1 MNNSNRR
8 HTVMI
13 NSRFQITLI
22 LKFIALNTAIMLVFG
37 FLMYLFLDSEI
48 QGNFRSAQV
57 TYKNVKAMLFPIVV
71 TLSLL
76 NLVFSSILTAVYV
89 LMASFRIAGP
99 MYRFNQAL
107 REMASGRL
115 RPYTSIREKD
125 QFNECSSNL
134 GALACRL
141 SETFD
146 SLHRL
151 SEEIESL
158 PGVSEHREI
167 VAKLSELK
175 AELDKYRST

>member
-1 MNNSNRR
+1 MDKVNRR

-13 NSRFQITLI
+13 NGRFQIALI
-22 LKFIALNTAIMLVFG
+22 VKFIALNVAIMLLFG
-37 FLMYLFLDSEI
+37 FFMYLFLDSEI

-71 TLSLL
+71 TLSIL
-76 NLVFSSILTAVYV
+76 NLVLSSILTSGYV

-125 QFNECSSNL
+125 QFTECSSNL
-134 GALACRL
+134 GALAHTL
-141 SETFD
+141 SESFD
-146 SLHRL
+146 RLHRL
-151 SEEIESL
+151 TEEIESL

-167 VAKLSELK
+167 VSKLSELK
-175 AELDKYRST
+175 AELDRYRSS